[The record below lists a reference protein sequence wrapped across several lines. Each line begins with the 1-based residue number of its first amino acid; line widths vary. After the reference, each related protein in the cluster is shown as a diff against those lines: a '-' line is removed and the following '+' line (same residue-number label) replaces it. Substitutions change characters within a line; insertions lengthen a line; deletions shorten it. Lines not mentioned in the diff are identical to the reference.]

1 MFSDSCLPETLAI
14 NAETEPTIKTARVR
28 KSYLLNRC
36 QVSDKTTITTAK
48 GNDTTVR

>member
-28 KSYLLNRC
+28 KSYLLNLF
-36 QVSDKTTITTAK
+36 QTKDKTTNTTAK